1 MDEITPLR
9 KSEVPM
15 DVGGPVD
22 EARVTLAVYGETLD
36 PDEVSR
42 RLGCAP
48 TKTFRKCETRR
59 PSGREG
65 RPMPHGAWF
74 LTVEG
79 KAPVGVDELTSL
91 LLNRFPQDE
100 QFWRDLGR
108 DYRLQIRVAIHTGGW
123 NRGFDLKP
131 STTKLVALTGGTLG
145 FDLSFYGE
153 DETLAPG

>member
-9 KSEVPM
+9 KREALT
-15 DVGGPVD
+15 DVGRPVD
-22 EARVTLAVYGETLD
+22 EARVTLALYGESLD

-48 TKTFRKCETRR
+48 SSAFRKGETRR

-79 KAPVGVDELTSL
+79 KAPVGIDELTAL
-91 LLNRFPQDE
+91 LLNRFPTDR
-100 QFWRDLGR
+100 QFWNELCH
-108 DYRLQIRVAIHTGGW
+108 DYQVQIRVAIHTGGW

-131 STTKLVALTGGTLG
+131 ATTKLVALTSATVG
-145 FDLSFYGE
+145 FDLYFYA
-153 DETLAPG
+153 DEAEGSP